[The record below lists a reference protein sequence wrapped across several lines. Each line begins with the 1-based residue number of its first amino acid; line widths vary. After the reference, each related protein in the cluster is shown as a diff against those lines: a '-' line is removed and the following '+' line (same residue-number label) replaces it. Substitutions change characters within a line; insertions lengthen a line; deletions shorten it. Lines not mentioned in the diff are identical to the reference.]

1 MTPVNAKHYLH
12 DDVIRKLTE
21 LKLAELSDYVDELCA
36 DPECVNLDFIGKFEV
51 ITNRLYQNRINELIK
66 NLLKNAT
73 LREPQASIAGLYY
86 EAERLLSRELMIE
99 LGTCD
104 FMRSQTNIIIEG
116 PTGAGKTY
124 IACAIA
130 KAAVGKCYRVKYIRL
145 PDLQQEL
152 EDCYHYN
159 RSLKNLKQKYIRPAL
174 LVIDEWM
181 MRASSDSLSS
191 FLLDV
196 MKGRYTTSSTI
207 FCTQSKQESWHAML
221 GGNTMAEAI
230 IDRIVQNSLT
240 ITLGNLNMRALR
252 NPLMKYKNVKE

>member
-1 MTPVNAKHYLH
+1 MTPVNTKHYLH

-21 LKLAELSDYVDELCA
+21 LKLGELSDYVDELCT

-51 ITNRLYQNRINELIK
+51 ITNRLYQNRINELIN

-104 FMRSQTNIIIEG
+104 FMRNQTNLIIEE

-130 KAAVGKCYRVKYIRL
+130 KAAIGKCYRVKYIRL
-145 PDLQQEL
+145 PDLHC
-152 EDCYHYN
+152 D
-159 RSLKNLKQKYIRPAL
+159 KNT
-174 LVIDEWM
+174 
-181 MRASSDSLSS
+181 SD
-191 FLLDV
+191 
-196 MKGRYTTSSTI
+196 
-207 FCTQSKQESWHAML
+207 
-221 GGNTMAEAI
+221 
-230 IDRIVQNSLT
+230 
-240 ITLGNLNMRALR
+240 
-252 NPLMKYKNVKE
+252 PLYW